1 VLTLQ
6 MPHIPF
12 AYEDDLCAILAEHLD
27 RVLHPDSDPRQART
41 FAQRP
46 VGTVIPDLIY
56 IRSDRLGSG
65 QAERPLGGVTAL
77 EASIIVAL
85 LSGRPLRDDTIAR
98 RLYSRVERIVPRLR
112 ELERLGIVEEL
123 AEGVFALSSGVQPE
137 ATQVV
142 AVEAKLR
149 RWREAVQQAASYLG
163 FANQA
168 FVALPREVIERN
180 EAIRTAAVSAR
191 VGLLAVGQDSVQ
203 IARVAPQHRVL
214 TADRI
219 WLLSRTVPMTNCSDA
234 IKACSSRNSRTLSA
248 THSGG

>member
-1 VLTLQ
+1 
-6 MPHIPF
+6 MPQIPF
-12 AYEDDLCAILAEHLD
+12 AYEDDLCAVLAEHLD
-27 RVLHPDSDPRQART
+27 RVLHPASDPRHACT
-41 FAQRP
+41 LAQRP

-56 IRSDRLGSG
+56 IRSERLGSG
-65 QAERPLGGVTAL
+65 ETERRLGGVTAL
-77 EASIIVAL
+77 EASIIATL
-85 LSGRPLRDDTIAR
+85 FSGRSLRDATIAR
-98 RLYSRVERIVPRLR
+98 RLYSRVERIAPRLR

-123 AEGVFALSSGVQPE
+123 TEGVFALCPGVLPE

-149 RWREAVQQAASYLG
+149 RWRGAVEQATSYLG

-168 FVALPREVIERN
+168 YVALPREVIDGTK
-180 EAIRTAAVSAR
+180 AIRAASVSAR
-191 VGLLAVGQDSVQ
+191 VGLLAVGPESVQ

-219 WLLSRTVPMTNCSDA
+219 WLLSRTVPMTNCSDD
-234 IKACSSRNSRTLSA
+234 IRACSSRNSLTLSA